1 MVKPQN
7 TMVIPYCNTIVAGEQ
22 CGFLYNLVLYPIHH
36 VSRRIPTYPGRILE
50 YPKARVPHSRRRL
63 WILAGVRTCYVVA
76 HSPYRRYHT
85 IYHGKWYDNPM
96 VFRGNTMV
104 IPYHVPYQIS
114 ARPVANTT
122 EYHTITKYH
131 GIYQIPWYPTPASEL
146 CRLSS
151 LTSYDL

>member
-104 IPYHVPYQIS
+104 IPYIPRTIPDFGAPSRQYHRIPY
-114 ARPVANTT
+114 
-122 EYHTITKYH
+122 H
-131 GIYQIPWYPTPASEL
+131 YQIPWYLPNTMVSDPCL
-146 CRLSS
+146 
-151 LTSYDL
+151 